1 MKSIFI
7 TGASSGIGEA
17 LAKAYAKKGFTI
29 GIASRREEM
38 IHNVAKE
45 VEILGGKPIIYQLDV
60 QNQEKCK
67 NIADDFISKY
77 GIDIVIANAGIG
89 GTDGLFKGSSSDI
102 NLILNTNLLGM
113 TNTLLPFIPEMK
125 NNRKGKLVC
134 ISSVASYVP
143 MPDHGGYASSKIA
156 MRRIF
161 DSWRPSLNHYNI
173 KTISICPGFVDTAI
187 VNNSIKK
194 IIPMKSAD
202 QAAKAFIKKID
213 LNYNTYIY
221 PWPYRIL
228 ILIYKIIPKPLY
240 NYLINKIFPKPI
252 L

>member
-89 GTDGLFKGSSSDI
+89 GTGGLFKGSSSDI

-143 MPDHGGYASSKIA
+143 IPNHGGYASSKIA

-202 QAAKAFIKKID
+202 QAAKVFIKKID

-228 ILIYKIIPKPLY
+228 ILIYKIIPKSLY
-240 NYLINKIFPKPI
+240 KYLFNKIFPKPI